1 MKNLTS
7 TRSTRLSNFA
17 QNENKTRS
25 AFTLIELLVV
35 IAIIA
40 ILAAILFPVF
50 ARARENARRSSCQS
64 NLKQIGL
71 GILQYTQDYDE
82 KYPAAR
88 IGNFSINGTNNAE
101 APWQATIQPYIKSI
115 QLFKCPS
122 NTSNAK
128 LSYTN
133 NGTGDTIPVSYASVG
148 ADNQTPTLWGGKTVL
163 GFNPYSSSFTSPT
176 SLAEVASSSQTIMV
190 AEKAADAN
198 QDPEFWPYA
207 EHFHFQN
214 HLGTT
219 NFLFADGHIK
229 AMKLTATGT
238 PLNLWNIANTANTTD
253 TTTGP
258 ANSNLQG
265 LLNTAQIE
273 LNK

>member
-1 MKNLTS
+1 MKNFTSAPS
-7 TRSTRLSNFA
+7 TRSTNAVPNRPNA
-17 QNENKTRS
+17 KK

-71 GILQYTQDYDE
+71 GILQYNQDYDE
-82 KYPAAR
+82 KYPLAR
-88 IGNFSINGTNNAE
+88 TGNFAINGTNNAE
-101 APWQATIQPYIKSI
+101 APWQATIQPYVKSI

-122 NTSNAK
+122 NTSDAK

-133 NGTGDTIPVSYASVG
+133 NGTGDTIPVSYAGVG
-148 ADNQTPTLWGGKTVL
+148 ADNQSPTLWGGKTVI
-163 GFNPYSSSFTSPT
+163 GVNPYSSSFPSPT
-176 SLAEVASSSQTIMV
+176 SLAELVSSSQTIMV
-190 AEKAADAN
+190 AEKAANAN

-207 EHFHFQN
+207 DHFRFTN
-214 HLGTT
+214 HLNTT
-219 NFLFADGHIK
+219 NFLFADGHVK
-229 AMKLTATGT
+229 SMKLSATGT
-238 PLNLWNIANTANTTD
+238 PINMWNVANTGNVNDASP
-253 TTTGP
+253 GP
-258 ANSNLQG
+258 ANASLQG
-265 LLNTAQIE
+265 LLNTAQVE

>member
-1 MKNLTS
+1 MRSANATS
-7 TRSTRLSNFA
+7 TFKNVK
-17 QNENKTRS
+17 N

-71 GILQYTQDYDE
+71 GILQYNQDYDE
-82 KYPAAR
+82 KFPLSR
-88 IGNFSINGTNNAE
+88 TGNFAINGTINAE

-122 NTSNAK
+122 NSSDAK

-133 NGTGDTIPVSYASVG
+133 NGLGDTIPVSYASVG
-148 ADNQTPTLWGGKTVL
+148 ADNQSPTLWGGKTVI
-163 GFNPYSSSFTSPT
+163 GTNPFSSSFPSPT
-176 SLAEVASSSQTIMV
+176 SLAELASSSQTIMV
-190 AEKAADAN
+190 AEKAANAN

-207 EHFHFQN
+207 DHFRFTN
-214 HLGTT
+214 HLNTT
-219 NFLFADGHIK
+219 NFLFADGHVK
-229 AMKLTATGT
+229 SMKLSATGT
-238 PLNLWNIANTANTTD
+238 PINLWNVSNTGSVGDAAP
-253 TTTGP
+253 GP
-258 ANSNLQG
+258 ANNSLQG